1 MRAELLNRAGHAL
14 AVYARG
20 RSWRCRIARV
30 AACFLI
36 ATLSPQAAPGD
47 EGEMRSGA
55 GAATRLLQV
64 KARFADEVSVVRLKT
79 DGPLA
84 KYDVFI
90 LRDPHVL
97 VIDLPGL
104 EPGETKADIRGSSSH
119 FGRVRVLPTP
129 RAVQVVLDAREKDAF
144 TQRQVTPLSDGLLL
158 TLGAGERVTKAFAEA
173 ERAGN
178 AIEAAAEPL
187 EAHEARRLPR
197 VPEDSGSEGA
207 LATAESPPEKLG
219 GAGESPIARE
229 ATRLLSVEVR
239 DTSEGALVR
248 LRADGSLVRHRHFI
262 LRDPYRLVIDL
273 AGLELDST
281 DDIQPVQGSGIYI
294 DRVRVGQNPQRVRVV
309 IDAPEEDALV
319 ERRLVPLPDG
329 LLITLGR
336 GKTVTKALAQ
346 TERP

>member
-1 MRAELLNRAGHAL
+1 MRAKLLNRAGHAL

-20 RSWRCRIARV
+20 RSWRCHIAWV

-47 EGEMRSGA
+47 EGEMRSGT

-64 KARFADEVSVVRLKT
+64 KARFADEVSVVRLQT

-84 KYDVFI
+84 EHDVFI
-90 LRDPHVL
+90 LQEPHVL

-119 FGRVRVLPTP
+119 FGRVRVLKTP
-129 RAVQVVLDAREKDAF
+129 RSVQVVLDAREEDAF

-158 TLGAGERVTKAFAEA
+158 TLGAGERVTKAFAAA
-173 ERAGN
+173 EHAGN
-178 AIEAAAEPL
+178 AIEAGSKPL
-187 EAHEARRLPR
+187 EAPEARL
-197 VPEDSGSEGA
+197 VPAVTEDSGSEGA
-207 LATAESPPEKLG
+207 LATAESPLELG

-248 LRADGSLVRHRHFI
+248 LRADGSLVRHRRFI

-281 DDIQPVQGSGIYI
+281 DDIQQVQGSGIYI
-294 DRVRVGQNPQRVRVV
+294 DRVRFGQNPQRVRVV
-309 IDAPEEDALV
+309 IDAPEEDALI
-319 ERRLVPLPDG
+319 ERRLVALPDG
-329 LLITLGR
+329 LLITLGH
-336 GKTVTKALAQ
+336 GKTVTKALAK
-346 TERP
+346 TEGP